1 MRSALADIIC
11 DMFIRKYSR
20 EMDIQVTVDLNR
32 KQLELCVH
40 GRRCSLGTHGRGVV
54 RNCGYERSCGLLTAP
69 E

>member
-11 DMFIRKYSR
+11 DVVIRKYSR

-32 KQLELCVH
+32 KQLELCIH
-40 GRRCSLGTHGRGVV
+40 GRRCSLGTHCRGVV
-54 RNCGYERSCGLLTAP
+54 RNCGYERSCDLLTAP